1 MRWEAGFRAKGS
13 AEIAELWQ
21 GRGTGKAVLVGGAGF
36 DPRGPVAYE
45 CISQACP
52 HPLDAVQI
60 RLEPIP
66 TDTATKALA
75 GEARKRLEDAAEAS
89 KASISEH
96 GVSEAGASST
106 ALMIVRAFFEA
117 GAIDAYDEV
126 VVDVSAL
133 PRTVFFPLIRG
144 ILQKIDAGEWSGEL
158 HVVACDNPKMDAL
171 VTGEGAEPPT
181 ALPGFGARSTTS
193 DEETPIWVPVL
204 GEGETSRVS
213 ALYDDIAAEEIC
225 PVLPFPAANPRRAD
239 DLVREYRELLFERIG
254 VEPRNFIYAD
264 EANPFDLYRSISR
277 LNERYAEALKPLG
290 DTRMILSAHSS
301 KLLSVGVL
309 LAAYEHQL
317 EVRHVS
323 PSLYT
328 MGDLGSASA
337 LAEDSLLV
345 DLWLAGEPYAH
356 G

>member
-1 MRWEAGFRAKGS
+1 MS
-13 AEIAELWQ
+13 
-21 GRGTGKAVLVGGAGF
+21 
-36 DPRGPVAYE
+36 D
-45 CISQACP
+45 
-52 HPLDAVQI
+52 
-60 RLEPIP
+60 
-66 TDTATKALA
+66 
-75 GEARKRLEDAAEAS
+75 
-89 KASISEH
+89 H
-96 GVSEAGASST
+96 GVTEAGASST

-117 GAIDAYDEV
+117 GVIDAYNEV

-144 ILQKIDAGEWSGEL
+144 VLQKIDAGEWDGEL

-171 VTGEGAEPPT
+171 VTGAGAEPPT
-181 ALPGFGARSTTS
+181 ALPGFGARSTTG
-193 DEETPIWVPVL
+193 DNETPIWVPVL

-277 LNERYAEALKPLG
+277 LNERYAELLKPLG
-290 DTRMILSAHSS
+290 ATRMILSAHSS

-309 LAAYEHQL
+309 LAAYEQEL

-328 MGDLGSASA
+328 MGNSGDVGA
-337 LAEDSLLV
+337 LETDNQLV
-345 DLWLAGEPYAH
+345 DLWLAGEPYAS
-356 G
+356 